1 MSRTNSVP
9 ILFVITAFF
18 LSALPLLA
26 DTTNV
31 PALPPSDGDD
41 FDPGLLLFVV
51 VMLAACAFLV
61 GAGLVGGIV
70 AFVLAGALTAFGIMS
85 SSVVIGF
92 IRRSPASGF
101 RALFIQLGAVAG
113 IPCGIGAMW
122 LVSWLAHSQTST
134 AFRLLVGS
142 VCGLA
147 CGVSVALL
155 FNFAW
160 GKAAGWLLKRYEGRK
175 GKDVIDA

>member
-1 MSRTNSVP
+1 MAALLLSV
-9 ILFVITAFF
+9 
-18 LSALPLLA
+18 LPLIA
-26 DTTNV
+26 EVTNV
-31 PALPPSDGDD
+31 PVEPPTDVDD

-61 GAGLVGGIV
+61 GAGLLAGIV
-70 AFVLAGALTAFGIMS
+70 AFALTGALTAFGIMS

-101 RALFIQLGAVAG
+101 RALVIQLGAVAG

-122 LVSWLAHSQTST
+122 LVSWLADSQSST
-134 AFRLLVGS
+134 AFRLLVGG
-142 VCGLA
+142 VCGLSS
-147 CGVSVALL
+147 GVAVALL

-160 GKAAGWLLKRYEGRK
+160 GRTSGWFLNRIESRK
-175 GKDVIDA
+175 SKVDVVNA